1 MVITGLRSRRG
12 GSTSGCLVSLLIFV
26 AAVYYSIHFG
36 EPWLRYYQLLDEM
49 RSSARLAPTLSDAVI
64 QRRLEAKVDELGLP
78 EEAHKF
84 QISRSGKPRKIT
96 ITTTYSE
103 TVVVPLFTHTF
114 VFTPTAEEP
123 L

>member
-1 MVITGLRSRRG
+1 
-12 GSTSGCLVSLLIFV
+12 VSLLIFV
-26 AAVYYSIHFG
+26 AALYYGIHFG

-49 RSSARLAPTLSDAVI
+49 RSSARLAPTLSDGVI
-64 QRRLEAKVDELGLP
+64 HRRLEAKADELGLP
-78 EEAHKF
+78 DEAHKF

-96 ITTTYSE
+96 ITTHYSE

-114 VFTPTAEEP
+114 VFTPTAEES

>member
-1 MVITGLRSRRG
+1 MVTKRVGSKRG
-12 GSTSGCLVSLLIFV
+12 TSTSGCLVSLLIFV
-26 AAVYYSIHFG
+26 AAVYYGIHFG

-49 RSSARLAPTLSDAVI
+49 RSSARLAPTLSDGVI
-64 QRRLEAKVDELGLP
+64 HRRLEAKADELGLP
-78 EEAHKF
+78 DEAHKF

-96 ITTTYSE
+96 ITTEYSE

>member
-1 MVITGLRSRRG
+1 MVITALRSRRG

>member
-1 MVITGLRSRRG
+1 MVTSAIRSRRG
-12 GSTSGCLVSLLIFV
+12 GSTSGCLVSLVIFV
-26 AAVYYSIHFG
+26 AAVYYGIHFG

-49 RSSARLAPTLSDAVI
+49 RVSARLAPTLSDGVI
-64 QRRLEAKVDELGLP
+64 QRRLEAKADDLGLP

-96 ITTTYSE
+96 ITTTYTE
-103 TVVVPLFTHTF
+103 TVVVPLFSHTF
-114 VFTPTAEEP
+114 TFTPTAEEP

>member
-1 MVITGLRSRRG
+1 MVIIGVGSKRG
-12 GSTSGCLVSLLIFV
+12 ASSYGCLVSLLIFV
-26 AAVYYSIHFG
+26 AAVYYGIHFG

-49 RSSARLAPTLSDAVI
+49 RSSARLAPTLSDGVI
-64 QRRLEAKVDELGLP
+64 HRRLEAKADELGLP
-78 EEAHKF
+78 DEAHKF

-96 ITTTYSE
+96 ITTEYSE